1 MWSVFGFVVEVVDG
15 NGEVMGWIEEGWVD
29 IGRGLAAE
37 EMRRGRVVALDDIS
51 IVLEVG
57 AGA

>member
-15 NGEVMGWIEEGWVD
+15 YGEVVGWIEEGWVD
-29 IGRGLAAE
+29 IGGGLAAE
-37 EMRRGRVVALDDIS
+37 EMGRGMVVALSDIS

-57 AGA
+57 AGG